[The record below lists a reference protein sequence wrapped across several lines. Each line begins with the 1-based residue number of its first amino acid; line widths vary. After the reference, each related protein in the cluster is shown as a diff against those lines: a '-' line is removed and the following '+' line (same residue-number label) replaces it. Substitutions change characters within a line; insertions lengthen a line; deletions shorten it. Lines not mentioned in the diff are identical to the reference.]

1 MNNVNKYFQSEIG
14 TTEKIVSLQPFEKI
28 ETISETKKFL
38 KLYKL
43 SRIGNNFFSLKRL
56 IHKIFIDKLKCSI
69 KWEKNIWDNT
79 KIILL
84 NCKIDVIN
92 NETSIQHIKSI
103 KTFTKNTTIN
113 KKRITD
119 VNKLMDKI
127 NQGINLD
134 NPLYISGAILNQI
147 GSSINPFE
155 IFMIDG
161 ARRLIAH
168 AICKKKYIKI
178 WLIVLK

>member
-1 MNNVNKYFQSEIG
+1 MNNVYKYFQSEIG

-28 ETISETKKFL
+28 ETIFETKKFL

-43 SRIGNNFFSLKRL
+43 SRFTNNIFSIKRL
-56 IHKIFIDKLKCSI
+56 IHKIFTNKLKCLIEWNS
-69 KWEKNIWDNT
+69 NIWDNT

-92 NETSIQHIKSI
+92 NETSIHHIKSI
-103 KTFTKNTTIN
+103 KTFTETTEIK
-113 KKRITD
+113 KKRIKD
-119 VNKLMDKI
+119 INKLMDKI
-127 NQGINLD
+127 NKGIDLD

-147 GSSINPFE
+147 GSSINPYE
-155 IFMIDG
+155 MFMIDG

-178 WLIVLK
+178 WLIILK

>member
-1 MNNVNKYFQSEIG
+1 MNNLNKYFQSEIG

-43 SRIGNNFFSLKRL
+43 SRFTNNLFSIKRL
-56 IHKIFIDKLKCSI
+56 IHKIFNNKLKCSI
-69 KWEKNIWDNT
+69 RWEKNIWDNT

-92 NETSIQHIKSI
+92 NETSIQYIKSI
-103 KTFTKNTTIN
+103 KNYTKNTKIN
-113 KKRITD
+113 EKRIKD
-119 VNKLMDKI
+119 INRLMNKI

-147 GSSINPFE
+147 GSSINPLE
-155 IFMIDG
+155 IFMVDG

-178 WLIVLK
+178 WLIDLK

>member
-1 MNNVNKYFQSEIG
+1 MNNVNKYFQTKIG

-28 ETISETKKFL
+28 EIIYETKKFL

-43 SRIGNNFFSLKRL
+43 SRFTSNLFSIKRL
-56 IHKIFIDKLKCSI
+56 IYKIFSNKLKCSI
-69 KWEKNIWDNT
+69 RWEKNIWDNT

-103 KTFTKNTTIN
+103 KTYNENTGIN
-113 KKRITD
+113 KKRIKD
-119 VNKLMDKI
+119 INKLMNKI

-147 GSSINPFE
+147 GSSINPLE
-155 IFMIDG
+155 IFMLDG

-178 WLIVLK
+178 WLIDLK